1 MLVCRPVSLSAD
13 KGTREIRVILYAKDD
28 PFCARR
34 HRRTSFRSRLPF
46 TLEFDQ
52 PCIKPQLRRA
62 EANQFIEELEWLLLR
77 GTVKEPDEGDLVGRA
92 KPVMRA
98 PALAELREI
107 FLGQAGG
114 VALVAGKHLP
124 V

>member
-1 MLVCRPVSLSAD
+1 M
-13 KGTREIRVILYAKDD
+13 
-28 PFCARR
+28 
-34 HRRTSFRSRLPF
+34 
-46 TLEFDQ
+46 
-52 PCIKPQLRRA
+52 KPQLRRA

-114 VALVAGKHLP
+114 ALELVAGKHLP